1 MAEPQPS
8 SVHEGAADPHAPTST
23 AEDRKAAAALSTLD
37 AQEDT
42 SEKKEVDTKALD
54 KAMKGLGVQ
63 DKKGEES
70 VKKVVKVEAA
80 DVNLLVGLVAVERA
94 VLDGAWDWADIHRL
108 RNSRCRSRRRRSC

>member
-8 SVHEGAADPHAPTST
+8 DVHEGAADPHAPTST

-54 KAMKGLGVQ
+54 KAMKGLGVK
-63 DKKGEES
+63 DGKDEKA
-70 VKKVVKVEAA
+70 KKVVKVEAG
-80 DVNLLVGLVAVERA
+80 DVTLLVAELEVSKQKATELLRANEGDAVKALGAFVNA
-94 VLDGAWDWADIHRL
+94 VP
-108 RNSRCRSRRRRSC
+108 